1 MTITMII
8 RRCQSS
14 FGTHHRVFS
23 LGWQLAGASLL
34 VPRQG
39 GVRPFPRLSQVERLA
54 EGDPELPRH
63 EAVEEEVDGAVDQGH
78 QVHHLPKRGVALLKE
93 VSSKHCSHQCDH
105 TLHMSNL

>member
-1 MTITMII
+1 MTTTMIK

-14 FGTHHRVFS
+14 FGAHHRVFS
-23 LGWQLAGASLL
+23 LGRQLAGASFL

-78 QVHHLPKRGVALLKE
+78 QVHHLPQRGVALLKE

-105 TLHMSNL
+105 TLHMSNF